1 MKNYKGKIVA
11 KDRVF
16 DGYLTIEKSEITY
29 VGESAPQGQ
38 IMDCGDNY
46 ITPGLIDI
54 HCHSSLKF
62 SARENPFEVSDFHLS
77 HGVTSMLLT
86 FYKDTP
92 HQKLLECLE
101 QVKECAKTKRNI
113 IGAHLEGPYING
125 NLGYCDGKRVNIL
138 PDKTQ
143 YSQYIASGVVKQWTF
158 APELNGVIPVI
169 KEVSEMGIV
178 PALGHSEATY
188 SQVKSAYDNGAKI
201 VTHIFDATGLTD
213 NAEFAGTKD
222 LSFDNAVML
231 MDDMYYEV
239 ICDGE
244 WVHVRKEMLDLL
256 IKTVGID
263 RVVAITDLDI
273 CDSDDDDRD
282 IAVANGQLAGTKL
295 TLDKVV
301 YNLFVAGYKI
311 YDIFKM
317 VALNPAK
324 AINLFDRGELAV
336 GKRADACLFDKT
348 MKFIKVL

>member
-16 DGYLTIEKSEITY
+16 DGYLTIENGNITY
-29 VGESAPQGQ
+29 VGEKIPQGQ
-38 IMDCGDNY
+38 IIDCGDKY

-54 HCHSSLKF
+54 HCHASLKY
-62 SARENPFEVSDFHLS
+62 SAVENPFEVADFHLS
-77 HGVTSMLLT
+77 HGVTSMLLSI
-86 FYKDTP
+86 YKDVL
-92 HQKLLECLE
+92 HQKILECLE
-101 QVKECAKTKRNI
+101 KVKECIKTKRNI
-113 IGAHLEGPYING
+113 VGAHLEGPYING
-125 NLGYCDGKRVNIL
+125 NLGYSAGKRESIV
-138 PDKTQ
+138 PDKEV
-143 YSQYIASGVVKQWTF
+143 YSQYIETGVVKQWTF

-169 KEVSEMGIV
+169 KEVSVMGIV

-273 CDSDDDDRD
+273 CDADDDGRD
-282 IAVANGQLAGTKL
+282 IAVANGQLLGTKL

-301 YNLFVAGYKI
+301 RNLFVAGYKVS
-311 YDIFKM
+311 DIFKM

-336 GKRADACLFDKT
+336 GKRADLCLFDEK